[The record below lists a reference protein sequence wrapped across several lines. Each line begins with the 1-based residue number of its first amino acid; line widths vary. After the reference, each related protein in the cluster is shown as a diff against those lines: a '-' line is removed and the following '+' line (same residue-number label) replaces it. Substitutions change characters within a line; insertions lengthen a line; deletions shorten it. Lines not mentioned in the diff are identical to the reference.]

1 MGSNDNF
8 SISLAYILE
17 PVQKFHWQLLN
28 VHGRSDLS
36 LKSEVVKKIISISL
50 LLIAIQFDAI
60 YVALSLLI
68 YSVCDVIIIIYFVRQ
83 ITDISYKEEIRQLKP
98 FYIGGLLMCLLIYLT
113 ICLISNVYISFIVG
127 LLVGLVT
134 YAIICRL
141 FNCPEL
147 KHISK
152 KL

>member
-1 MGSNDNF
+1 
-8 SISLAYILE
+8 
-17 PVQKFHWQLLN
+17 
-28 VHGRSDLS
+28 
-36 LKSEVVKKIISISL
+36 
-50 LLIAIQFDAI
+50 
-60 YVALSLLI
+60 
-68 YSVCDVIIIIYFVRQ
+68 
-83 ITDISYKEEIRQLKP
+83 
-98 FYIGGLLMCLLIYLT
+98 MCLLIYLT

-152 KL
+152 IMIHIVCGIDDKFVMPCGVLMSSVLK

>member
-1 MGSNDNF
+1 
-8 SISLAYILE
+8 
-17 PVQKFHWQLLN
+17 
-28 VHGRSDLS
+28 
-36 LKSEVVKKIISISL
+36 
-50 LLIAIQFDAI
+50 
-60 YVALSLLI
+60 
-68 YSVCDVIIIIYFVRQ
+68 
-83 ITDISYKEEIRQLKP
+83 
-98 FYIGGLLMCLLIYLT
+98 MCLLIYLT

-152 KL
+152 NYDSYSMWN

>member
-1 MGSNDNF
+1 MRCVNLQG
-8 SISLAYILE
+8 
-17 PVQKFHWQLLN
+17 
-28 VHGRSDLS
+28 
-36 LKSEVVKKIISISL
+36 
-50 LLIAIQFDAI
+50 
-60 YVALSLLI
+60 
-68 YSVCDVIIIIYFVRQ
+68 
-83 ITDISYKEEIRQLKP
+83 T
-98 FYIGGLLMCLLIYLT
+98 YIGGLLMCLLIYLT